1 MHFAAT
7 ACVAGRPNVSFSG
20 ALGASGA
27 TSTVTGTTR
36 TVTVPAGNSGV
47 VGVNQEFSVVG
58 GTLEHSLNGGGFVT
72 TGATITF
79 ANGDTVQ
86 FRVTFL
92 PSADGNIV
100 TLRDQTVS
108 RDIVTFTIGRT

>member
-1 MHFAAT
+1 MFAGVIG
-7 ACVAGRPNVSFSG
+7 VAGKPNISFSG
-20 ALGASGA
+20 SFDASGS

-36 TVTVPAGNSGV
+36 TVTVPTGNSGV
-47 VGVNQEFSVVG
+47 VGVTQQVAVVG
-58 GTLEHSLNGGGFVT
+58 GTLQHSLNGGGFVT

-86 FRVTFL
+86 FRVTSL

-108 RDIVTFTIGRT
+108 RDIVTFLIGRT